1 MTYRDD
7 PDNCF
12 CVEHNCMK
20 EAWECHTS
28 ADCAKLDKC
37 KELEEGRGCSCVD
50 STCESQC
57 ATKVRRRRV
66 RVMPSYS
73 AGKLVFKRAL
83 DIVNFFFIL
92 LYSKGRLREGRAWV

>member
-1 MTYRDD
+1 
-7 PDNCF
+7 
-12 CVEHNCMK
+12 MK
-20 EAWECHTS
+20 EPWECHTS

-37 KELEEGRGCSCVD
+37 KELGEGRGCSCVD

-83 DIVNFFFIL
+83 DIVNFFLFSSIL
-92 LYSKGRLREGRAWV
+92 KEDCEKAGHGCKDEECYQCK